1 MLEYVKGDKM
11 VKRFVTLARFKKFEI
26 QQRNILIE
34 INLLK
39 KRVRDIEEVIFD

>member
-1 MLEYVKGDKM
+1 M

-39 KRVRDIEEVIFD
+39 QRIRDLEDEVFDEEENE

>member
-1 MLEYVKGDKM
+1 M
-11 VKRFVTLARFKKFEI
+11 VLRFVTKARFKNFEI

-39 KRVRDIEEVIFD
+39 KRINDLEDEVFEEEE